1 MYIISKT
8 GYPGYMTM
16 KGNIDMLTLS
26 DINTLTNSKD
36 GDIYSDLYKD
46 VYGSRPRY
54 AQFRDLEEFQDDYDF
69 LCNKLDEQLEQQQVE
84 QARNFVEFVARVE
97 ETMQIVEGATRER
110 AIEIIADA
118 EGISED
124 EFDFYGLEILEYRFE
139 LKFGSISRWLSE

>member
-1 MYIISKT
+1 MSTVLRLPPYPLSVTYKVPNEAADYILVIE
-8 GYPGYMTM
+8 
-16 KGNIDMLTLS
+16 
-26 DINTLTNSKD
+26 
-36 GDIYSDLYKD
+36 D
-46 VYGSRPRY
+46 VPE
-54 AQFRDLEEFQDDYDF
+54 QTEIEEFQDDYDF

-84 QARNFVEFVARVE
+84 QARNFDEFVARVE

-118 EGISED
+118 EGISEG

>member
-1 MYIISKT
+1 M
-8 GYPGYMTM
+8 MM
-16 KGNIDMLTLS
+16 KGNTDMLTLS
-26 DINTLTNSKD
+26 DINALTNSKD

-69 LCNKLDEQLEQQQVE
+69 LCNKLDEQLERQQVE
-84 QARNFVEFVARVE
+84 QARNFDEFVARVE

-118 EGISED
+118 EGISEG